1 MSYNLF
7 KGKYWHLLNKRQGL
21 AAVTIRRCL
30 WPCLILLGLS
40 PNPAFADQWQ
50 SHESIYQAINQY
62 ALDHLGG
69 SATSTQLDERSRYP
83 LCKSGLVISLPFNNH
98 KTIKV
103 ACPKSVSSKQPKWSL
118 YLSMKVNTSVMAWRL
133 ITPIPQHGIIRSSQ
147 VQLQKHAPNSLK
159 FLDVDSSPVGKQV
172 KHGIAAGHWL
182 SKDDFTELQ
191 TVWKTSSDLAQGIV
205 ITEQHLEASLI
216 ELKATTANLLTDKA
230 QIIGQLSKRYI
241 KAGKLLNRGDIEGQ
255 QQVLVASQPLAADR
269 VLIAADI
276 ELQWMPNHKLR
287 QAGFNQTSQ
296 LVGWVTKRHIAA
308 GAAIT
313 KDMLRA
319 AYWVVKNNQV
329 SLQINRSNYQI
340 TSTARALSNGNL
352 GDEIDVKVLQSGVIK
367 KAVVIGKGQVEL
379 LRQWYFIGPY

>member
-1 MSYNLF
+1 MIYNLF
-7 KGKYWHLLNKRQGL
+7 KEKYWHLLNKRQSL

-40 PNPAFADQWQ
+40 QNPAFADQWQ

-147 VQLQKHAPNSLK
+147 VQLQKHAPNSLN
-159 FLDVDSSPVGKQV
+159 FLDVDSSPVGKRV

-191 TVWKTSSDLAQGIV
+191 TAWKAASDLAQGVV
-205 ITEQHLEASLI
+205 ITAQHLQASRI
-216 ELKATTANLLTDKA
+216 QMKTTTANLLTDKT
-230 QIIGQLSKRYI
+230 QIIGQLAKRYI
-241 KAGKLLNRGDIEGQ
+241 KAGKLLNTGDIEGQ
-255 QQVLVASQPLAADR
+255 QQVLVASQPLTAGR
-269 VLIAADI
+269 VLIAADMQ
-276 ELQWMPNHKLR
+276 LQWLANHKLR
-287 QAGFNQTSQ
+287 HAGFSQINQ
-296 LVGWVTKRHIAA
+296 LVGWVTKRHISA

-319 AYWVVKNNQV
+319 AYLVAKGNQV
-329 SLQINRSNYQI
+329 SLQINRSNYKI
-340 TSTARALSNGNL
+340 TSTARALANGNL
-352 GDEIDVKVLQSGVIK
+352 GDKIDVKVLQSGLIK
-367 KAVVIGKGQVEL
+367 QAVVTGKGQVEL
-379 LRQWYFIGPY
+379 LR